1 MNKLFIFKS
10 KKKDIVLLL
19 PFILLTFLF
28 IIIPMIMIFIR
39 SLTPTVS
46 GSINENWNFI
56 DYHVWEKIFLT
67 LGIAIITT
75 IICLIVG
82 YMFAYFLS
90 LSKKKIYKIL
100 SISLITSPIWMSM
113 LMKLVGLKTLFDAMN
128 GSPNSTYGNIYTI
141 IALVYINL
149 PLFILTIYNFL
160 DSVPKNLVDAS
171 KDLGKNVFQT
181 FFFIIVPYTKNAIIS
196 GLSLVFFSSFT
207 AAGVSKFVNN
217 SNNGDLIGGEILDQ
231 GQMAPISEIAMA
243 RVSALALILSV
254 FMLSLYLTTLVIKKL
269 YKKTIMRKGN

>member
-1 MNKLFIFKS
+1 MNKLFIYKN
-10 KKKDIVLLL
+10 KRKEMLLL
-19 PFILLTFLF
+19 IPFVFLTLLF
-28 IIIPMIMIFIR
+28 IIIPMIMVFIR
-39 SLTPTVS
+39 SLTPTNS
-46 GSINENWNFI
+46 GTISENWNFI
-56 DYHVWEKIFLT
+56 DYHIWEKILLT
-67 LGIAIITT
+67 LGVAIATT
-75 IICLIVG
+75 IICLVVG
-82 YMFAYFLS
+82 YIFAYFLS
-90 LSKKKIYKIL
+90 LSKKKVYKIL

-113 LMKLVGLKTLFDAMN
+113 LMKLVGLKTLFDYMN

-217 SNNGDLIGGEILDQ
+217 SNDGDLIGGEILDQ
-231 GQMAPISEIAMA
+231 GQMAPISPIAMA
-243 RVSALALILSV
+243 RVSALALTLSI
-254 FMLSLYLTTLVIKKL
+254 FMLTLYLVFLIGRKI
-269 YKKTIMRKGN
+269 YKKTMLKRGD